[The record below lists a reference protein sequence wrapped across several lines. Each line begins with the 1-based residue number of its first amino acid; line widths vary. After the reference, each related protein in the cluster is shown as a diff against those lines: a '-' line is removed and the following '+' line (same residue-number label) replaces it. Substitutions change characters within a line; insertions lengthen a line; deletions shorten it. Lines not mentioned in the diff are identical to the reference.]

1 MTHVAD
7 ALAAPVT
14 KGGRQMT
21 WRLVLGLALAVLAA
35 PLAAQ
40 PYPSK
45 PIRIVNAFPPGG
57 PSDLLA
63 RMVAQKLQEAW
74 GQPVIVEAKTGAAGN
89 IGMEFIA
96 RSPAD
101 GYTLGIGPTG
111 NLVVNPHIFAKLP
124 YDPFR
129 DFAPVTLIATVEN
142 VLVVHPE
149 VSAKSVQELVALA
162 RAKPGT
168 LNFASPGS
176 GSQAHL
182 AGELLKS
189 MTGIDL
195 VHVPYKGTGPAL
207 NDVIG
212 GQVTMMFSQMSSAL
226 PHVRAGKLRALGV
239 ASPRRSAAAPDL
251 PTIAEQGLTGFE
263 AVSWYALVAPAG
275 TPSDIVEKVQQEVAR
290 ALQLP
295 ESRER
300 LAGLGAEPVGNT
312 PAELAARMR
321 TESARW
327 AQVVKAAGIKAD

>member
-1 MTHVAD
+1 MM
-7 ALAAPVT
+7 
-14 KGGRQMT
+14 R
-21 WRLVLGLALAVLAA
+21 RLVIGLALAVLAA
-35 PLAAQ
+35 PVLAQ
-40 PYPSK
+40 QYPSK

-74 GQPVIVEAKTGAAGN
+74 GQPVIVEPKTGAAGN

-101 GYTLGIGPTG
+101 GYTLGIAPTG

-124 YDPFR
+124 YDPFK

-149 VSAKSVQELVALA
+149 VPAKTVQELVALA

-207 NDVIG
+207 NDVIA

-239 ASPRRSAAAPDL
+239 ASPRRSTAAPEL
-251 PTIAEQGLTGFE
+251 PTIAEQGLPGFE
-263 AVSWYALVAPAG
+263 AVSWYALVAPAE
-275 TPSDIVEKVQQEVAR
+275 TPPEIVAKVQQEVAR
-290 ALQLP
+290 ALGLP
-295 ESRER
+295 DSRER

-327 AQVVKAAGIKAD
+327 AQVVKAAGIRAD

>member
-1 MTHVAD
+1 M
-7 ALAAPVT
+7 
-14 KGGRQMT
+14 R
-21 WRLVLGLALAVLAA
+21 RVLLLFVLLGLAA
-35 PLAAQ
+35 PLTAQ
-40 PYPSK
+40 VYPTK
-45 PIRIVNAFPPGG
+45 PVRIVNAFAPGG

-63 RMVAQKLQEAW
+63 RVVAQKLQEAW

-89 IGMEFIA
+89 IGMEFVA
-96 RSPAD
+96 RAPAD
-101 GYTLGIGPTG
+101 GYALGVAPTG

-124 YDPFR
+124 YDPFK
-129 DFAPVTLIATVEN
+129 DFVPITLMATVEN
-142 VLVVHPE
+142 VLVVQPE
-149 VSAKSVQELVALA
+149 VPAKSVQELVALA

-189 MTGIDL
+189 MTAIDI
-195 VHVPYKGTGPAL
+195 VHVAYKGTGPAL
-207 NDVIG
+207 NDVMG

-226 PHVRAGKLRALGV
+226 PQVRAGKLRALGV
-239 ASPRRSAAAPDL
+239 ASPKRSAAAPEL
-251 PTIAEQGLTGFE
+251 PTVAEQGLAGFE

-275 TPSDIVEKVQQEVAR
+275 TPPEIVDRVQKEVAR

-295 ESRER
+295 DVKER
-300 LAGLGAEPVGNT
+300 LAGLGAEPVGST

-327 AQVVKAAGIKAD
+327 AAVVKAAGIKAD

>member
-1 MTHVAD
+1 MRRLLVGLALA
-7 ALAAPVT
+7 ALAAP
-14 KGGRQMT
+14 
-21 WRLVLGLALAVLAA
+21 L
-35 PLAAQ
+35 PAQ
-40 PYPSK
+40 QYPSK

-74 GQPVIVEAKTGAAGN
+74 GQPVIVEPKTGAAGN

-96 RSPAD
+96 KSPAD
-101 GYTLGIGPTG
+101 GYTLGIGPAG

-124 YDPFR
+124 YEPFT
-129 DFAPVTLIATVEN
+129 DFAPVTLVATVEN

-149 VSAKSVQELVALA
+149 VPAKNVQELVALA

-189 MTGIDL
+189 MTGTDL

-207 NDVIG
+207 NDLMG
-212 GQVTMMFSQMSSAL
+212 GQVTMMFAQMSSAL

-239 ASPRRSAAAPDL
+239 ASLRRSTAAPDI
-251 PTIAEQGLTGFE
+251 PTVAEQGLAGFE
-263 AVSWYALVAPAG
+263 AVSWYALIAPAG
-275 TPSDIVEKVQQEVAR
+275 TPPDIVDKVQQAVAR

-295 ESRER
+295 DAQER
-300 LAGLGAEPVGNT
+300 LAGLGAEPVGST

>member
-1 MTHVAD
+1 M
-7 ALAAPVT
+7 
-14 KGGRQMT
+14 R
-21 WRLVLGLALAVLAA
+21 RLLLGLMLLALTA

-40 PYPSK
+40 VYPAK
-45 PIRIVNAFPPGG
+45 PVRMINAFPPGG

-63 RMVAQKLQEAW
+63 RVVAQKLQEAW

-89 IGMEFIA
+89 IGMEFVA
-96 RSPAD
+96 RAPAD
-101 GYTLGIGPTG
+101 GYTLGVAPTG

-124 YDPFR
+124 YDPFK
-129 DFAPVTLIATVEN
+129 DFAPITLMATVEN
-142 VLVVHPE
+142 VLVVQPE
-149 VSAKSVQELVALA
+149 VPAKNVPELVALA

-189 MTGIDL
+189 MTAIDI
-195 VHVPYKGTGPAL
+195 VHVAYKGTGPAL
-207 NDVIG
+207 NDVMG

-226 PHVRAGKLRALGV
+226 PQVRAGKLRALGV
-239 ASPRRSAAAPDL
+239 ASPQRSAAAPEL
-251 PTIAEQGLTGFE
+251 PTVAEQGLAGFE

-275 TPSDIVEKVQQEVAR
+275 TPPEIVDRVQKEVAR

-295 ESRER
+295 DVKER
-300 LAGLGAEPVGNT
+300 LAGLGAEPVGST
-312 PAELAARMR
+312 RAELAARMR

-327 AQVVKAAGIKAD
+327 AAVVKAAGIKAD

>member
-1 MTHVAD
+1 MM
-7 ALAAPVT
+7 
-14 KGGRQMT
+14 R
-21 WRLVLGLALAVLAA
+21 RFLVGLTLAVLAA
-35 PLAAQ
+35 PLPAQ
-40 PYPSK
+40 QFPSK
-45 PIRIVNAFPPGG
+45 PIRIVNAFAPGG

-74 GQPVIVEAKTGAAGN
+74 GQPVVVEPKTGAAGN

-124 YDPFR
+124 YDPFT
-129 DFAPVTLIATVEN
+129 DFAPVTLVATVEN
-142 VLVVHPE
+142 VLVVHPA
-149 VSAKSVQELVALA
+149 VPAKNVQELVALA

-207 NDVIG
+207 NDLMG
-212 GQVTMMFSQMSSAL
+212 GQVTMMFAQMSSAL

-239 ASPRRSAAAPDL
+239 ASLRRSTAAPDI
-251 PTIAEQGLTGFE
+251 PTVAEQGLAGFE
-263 AVSWYALVAPAG
+263 AVSWYALIAPAG
-275 TPSDIVEKVQQEVAR
+275 TPTDIVDKVQQAMAR

-295 ESRER
+295 DAQER
-300 LAGLGAEPVGNT
+300 LAGLGAEPVGST

>member
-1 MTHVAD
+1 MM
-7 ALAAPVT
+7 
-14 KGGRQMT
+14 R
-21 WRLVLGLALAVLAA
+21 RLLVGLTLAVLAA
-35 PLAAQ
+35 PLPAQ
-40 PYPSK
+40 QYPSK
-45 PIRIVNAFPPGG
+45 PIRIVNAFAPGG

-74 GQPVIVEAKTGAAGN
+74 GQPVVVEPKTGAAGN

-111 NLVVNPHIFAKLP
+111 NLVVNPHLFAKLP
-124 YDPFR
+124 YDPFT
-129 DFAPVTLIATVEN
+129 DFAPVTLVATVEN
-142 VLVVHPE
+142 VLVVHPA
-149 VSAKSVQELVALA
+149 VPAKNVQELVTLA

-207 NDVIG
+207 NDLMG
-212 GQVTMMFSQMSSAL
+212 GQVTMMFAQMSSAL

-239 ASPRRSAAAPDL
+239 ASLRRSTAAPDI
-251 PTIAEQGLTGFE
+251 PTVAEQGLAGFE
-263 AVSWYALVAPAG
+263 AVSWYALIAPAG
-275 TPSDIVEKVQQEVAR
+275 TPPDIVDKVQQAVAR

-295 ESRER
+295 DAQER
-300 LAGLGAEPVGNT
+300 LAGLGAEPVGST

>member
-1 MTHVAD
+1 MRR
-7 ALAAPVT
+7 LLL
-14 KGGRQMT
+14 G
-21 WRLVLGLALAVLAA
+21 LVLLALAA

-40 PYPSK
+40 VYPAR
-45 PIRIVNAFPPGG
+45 PVRIINAFPPGG

-63 RMVAQKLQEAW
+63 RVVAQKLQEAW

-89 IGMEFIA
+89 IGMEFVA
-96 RSPAD
+96 RAPAD
-101 GYTLGIGPTG
+101 GYTLGVAPTG
-111 NLVVNPHIFAKLP
+111 NLVVNPHIFAQLP
-124 YDPFR
+124 YDPFK
-129 DFAPVTLIATVEN
+129 DFAPITLMATVEN
-142 VLVVHPE
+142 VLVVQPE
-149 VSAKSVQELVALA
+149 VPAKSVQELVALA

-189 MTGIDL
+189 MTAIDI
-195 VHVPYKGTGPAL
+195 VHVAYKGTGPAL
-207 NDVIG
+207 NDVMG

-226 PHVRAGKLRALGV
+226 PQVRAGKLRALGV
-239 ASPRRSAAAPDL
+239 ASPKRSAAAPEL
-251 PTIAEQGLTGFE
+251 PTVAEQGLAGFE

-275 TPSDIVEKVQQEVAR
+275 TPPEIVDRVQKEVAR

-295 ESRER
+295 DVKER

-327 AQVVKAAGIKAD
+327 AAVVKAAGIKAD